1 MTASAPTSA
10 RPLRARVRRRA
21 VGGARRAATGWLFVG
36 PSTLVILGL
45 SLFPAGWAFY
55 LSQLKW
61 NGFTEARA
69 IGFQNYERMTDD
81 PELGSAALHTLFF
94 TVLYVP
100 TSVFLG
106 LGIALAL
113 NRRIRFIGLYRT
125 AIFVPF
131 VASAAATGIL
141 ANYLFDPQFGFVN
154 NVIRRLGLPPQRFLE
169 DPNQAMT
176 VIALMSLW
184 ASLGFT
190 VVVYLAALQDIP
202 KDLVEAAV
210 VDGAN
215 RRQVFWHVVLP
226 QLTPVT
232 VFTTIW
238 QLIGAL
244 QLFDLVYTTTRGG
257 PVESTKTIVYY
268 LWEQAFKQLNFGYGS
283 AVAYVLFAATM
294 VITLAMIVYS
304 RFAKV
309 QAF

>member
-1 MTASAPTSA
+1 M
-10 RPLRARVRRRA
+10 RRRA
-21 VGGARRAATGWLFVG
+21 VGASRRAATGWLFVG

-55 LSQLKW
+55 LAQLKW
-61 NGFTEARA
+61 NGFSPARGV
-69 IGFQNYERMTDD
+69 GFRNYERMVDD
-81 PELGSAALHTLFF
+81 PDLASAALHTLFF
-94 TVLYVP
+94 TLLYVP

-154 NVIRRLGLPPQRFLE
+154 NALRRVGLPAQRFLE

-202 KDLVEAAV
+202 RDLVEAAV

-215 RRQVFWHVVLP
+215 RWQVFRHVVLP

-238 QLIGAL
+238 QLIGSL

-294 VITLAMIVYS
+294 VITLGMIVYS